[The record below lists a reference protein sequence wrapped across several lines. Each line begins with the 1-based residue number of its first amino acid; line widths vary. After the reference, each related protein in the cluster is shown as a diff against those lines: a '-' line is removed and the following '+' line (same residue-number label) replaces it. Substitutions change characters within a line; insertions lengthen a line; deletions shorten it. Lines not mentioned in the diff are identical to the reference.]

1 MTIGVLGGGQLGRM
15 LALAAYP
22 LGETFVFL
30 DPSRGAPAGQVGDQV
45 VGAYDDLGK
54 LAELAKR
61 CRVVTYEFESVP
73 VDAARFLEAH
83 APVYPPPRALEVAQD
98 RLREKNFV
106 AELGIA
112 TSPYFGVSTRE
123 ELTHAVAALG
133 LPVVAKTR
141 RFGYDGKG
149 QAVMRTPADV
159 EAAWE
164 TLSGAPLIVERFVP
178 FVRELS
184 ILGVR
189 GKDGTK
195 RFWPLV
201 ENRHERGIL
210 RRSTAPAPFA
220 SPADAARVQADAEA
234 LSARILDALEYVGV
248 LAVEL
253 FDTDAGLVVN
263 EMAPR
268 VHNSGHWTI
277 EGSVTSQFEN
287 HVRAILGLPLG
298 DTATARTGA
307 GGASVMINLIGG
319 WPERAALLALPHVHL
334 HLYGKTAQPGRKV
347 GHVTIAG
354 AGADT
359 ERLASEV
366 EAMARAAGSFR

>member
-45 VGAYDDLGK
+45 VGAYDDLAK

-73 VDAARFLEAH
+73 VAAARFLEAH

-98 RLREKNFV
+98 RLNEKRFV

-112 TSPYFGVSTRE
+112 TSPFFGVSTHE
-123 ELTHAVAALG
+123 ELEHAVEALG

-141 RFGYDGKG
+141 NFGYDGKG
-149 QAVMRTPADV
+149 QAVMRTPEDV
-159 EAAWE
+159 AAAWE

-178 FVRELS
+178 FERELS

-210 RRSTAPAPFA
+210 RRSTAPAPF
-220 SPADAARVQADAEA
+220 STPADAARVQAQAEA
-234 LSARILDALEYVGV
+234 ISAQILDALEYVGV

-253 FDTDAGLVVN
+253 FDTPSGLVVN

-287 HVRAILGLPLG
+287 HVRAILDLPLG
-298 DTATARTGA
+298 DTSAPGP
-307 GGASVMINLIGG
+307 SVMINLIGG

-359 ERLASEV
+359 TRLADQV
-366 EAMARAAGSFR
+366 EAMARTSGSFRE